1 MAHDDHLEESLETIS
16 YEDFLKVDI
25 RTGRIIRVEPFPKAR
40 KPAYKLWIDLGGL
53 GIKKSSAQIVD
64 FYQPDGLVNKM
75 VVAVVNFPTRQ
86 VADFVSEVLILGVVQ
101 EDDTVVLL
109 HPERTVEP
117 GLRIL

>member
-1 MAHDDHLEESLETIS
+1 
-16 YEDFLKVDI
+16 
-25 RTGRIIRVEPFPKAR
+25 
-40 KPAYKLWIDLGGL
+40 
-53 GIKKSSAQIVD
+53 
-64 FYQPDGLVNKM
+64 M